1 MKKTILIV
9 EDDDSIAEF
18 LRQALEREGFAVLH
32 APDGRE
38 AVRLFPGADAI
49 LLDQRLPRMSGLE
62 VLREVRKTSQVPVL
76 IVSVKGHES
85 DKVAGLELGADDYI
99 TKPFSVRELVAR
111 LRANLRKG
119 EATESRTRLGD
130 VEIDW
135 ARADV
140 FRSGMR
146 IVLTSREFGLL
157 QALHEARERV
167 LAREWL
173 LERIWGYDFEGDDR
187 VVDTTIKRL
196 RAKVGADL
204 IETVRGLG
212 YRLAR

>member
-18 LRQALEREGFAVLH
+18 LRQTLEREGFTVLH

-62 VLREVRKTSQVPVL
+62 VLREVRRTSQVPVL

-99 TKPFSVRELVAR
+99 TKPFSARELVAR

-119 EATESRTRLGD
+119 EAAENRTRLGD